1 MRSVPAA
8 MQAQLDAGATTF
20 CQCWRIDRAFGA
32 PLGFTDHDEDVAF
45 EGVTHEAA
53 AGFAASAVERSL
65 GLAIDNAA
73 ATGVLRSDRITEA
86 DIQAGVYD
94 GAEIRQ
100 WIVDWREPENR
111 LLNFRGEIGEIKRG
125 ELAFEVELRGLSE
138 RLNRPTGRNFLHICD
153 AALGDAACKADISG
167 AAFRGVGTVLS
178 VEDARTVVAGGLGAY
193 GEGWFDDGALTW
205 IDGPLTG
212 RPGAVRAHWT
222 AGGEV
227 RLLLGADLIVAPE
240 TGDGFEVIAGC
251 DKRLETCREKFSNA
265 LNFQG
270 FPYIPGDG
278 WTVAY
283 PAEGGVHDGGSRE

>member
-1 MRSVPAA
+1 MRPVPSA

-32 PLGFTDHDEDVAF
+32 PLGFTDHDEDVVF
-45 EGVTHEAA
+45 DGVAHEAA

-73 ATGVLRSDRITEA
+73 ATGVLRSDRITED

-100 WIVDWREPENR
+100 WIVDWRDPASR

-153 AALGDAACKADISG
+153 AALGDAACKVDVSG
-167 AAFRGVGTVLS
+167 PEFRGVGTVLAI
-178 VEDARTVVAGGLGAY
+178 EDARTIRASGLGGYNEA
-193 GEGWFDDGALTW
+193 WFDDGALTW
-205 IDGPLTG
+205 IDGKLAG
-212 RPGAVRAHWT
+212 RPGAVRTHRLE
-222 AGGEV
+222 AGEA
-227 RLLLGADLIVAPE
+227 RLLLEADLIIEPDI
-240 TGDGFEVIAGC
+240 GDRFAVVAGC
-251 DKRLETCREKFSNA
+251 DKRFETCRAKFDNYV
-265 LNFQG
+265 NFQG

-283 PAEGGVHDGGSRE
+283 PAEGGVHDGGSLE